1 MTHNVNASQNGRILD
16 FQTLRQ
22 IEEDIDLFFEMSDCL
37 MIVPKV
43 DFRKV
48 KVSDADGEDI
58 LSEEMPFGSGQSR
71 LEKKKE

>member
-16 FQTLRQ
+16 IQTLRQ

-58 LSEEMPFGSGQSR
+58 LSEEMPFGSG
-71 LEKKKE
+71 